1 VRHRVAR
8 YSVDLALVGVAA
20 VWGLTFVM
28 VKDAVALYPPFSFLT
43 LRFAIACVALFA
55 IFPGIVRRWSRS
67 AVLAGLPA
75 GLFITGG
82 YVLQTLGLMGTGAT
96 RTGFITGMAV
106 VLTPILQVLVL
117 RRMPHAYAIAG
128 VALATGG
135 LWLLSW
141 DGGTGGW
148 TYADTLVLAGAF
160 CFACHWIALGAVS
173 SRHPVDVLTMVQLAF
188 AAVAC
193 GIVAI
198 VMERPLA
205 LPPEASVWLALAV
218 TGVFASAGAFAIQTY
233 ALRYISPTRV
243 ALILITEPVFAGFF
257 GFLLLGERLAAAGWV
272 GSALI
277 LGGMLVSEVLGNL
290 RRAKEPLPLEV
301 EA

>member
-1 VRHRVAR
+1 
-8 YSVDLALVGVAA
+8 VDLALVGVAA

-28 VKDAVALYPPFSFLT
+28 VKDAVALYPPFSFLA

-55 IFPGIVRRWSRS
+55 IFPGIVRRFSRR
-67 AVLAGLPA
+67 ALLAGVPA

-82 YVLQTLGLMGTGAT
+82 YVFQTLGLMGTGAT

-106 VLTPILQVLVL
+106 VLTPVLQVLVL
-117 RRMPHAYAIAG
+117 RRRPHAYAVAG
-128 VALATGG
+128 VALATTG

-141 DGGTGGW
+141 DGAAGGW
-148 TYADTLVLAGAF
+148 TAADTLVLLGAF

-173 SRHPVDVLTMVQLAF
+173 AKHPVDVLTMVQLAF
-188 AAVAC
+188 AFLAC
-193 GIVAI
+193 GLVAAL
-198 VMERPLA
+198 MERPLA
-205 LPPEASVWLALAV
+205 LPGQASVWVALVV
-218 TGVFASAGAFAIQTY
+218 TGVVASAAAFAIQTY

-257 GFLLLGERLAAAGWV
+257 GFVLLGERLAATGLV

-290 RRAKEPLPLEV
+290 HRAKEPLPLEV